1 MEAVTETRRTPL
13 NRNYLN
19 ISRYKPIK
27 GVRGY
32 AASVQNWRR
41 CDPQKFFS
49 LFFGEP
55 NYANI

>member
-13 NRNYLN
+13 NRNYLIYPDIN
-19 ISRYKPIK
+19 QSK
-27 GVRGY
+27 GCRGY